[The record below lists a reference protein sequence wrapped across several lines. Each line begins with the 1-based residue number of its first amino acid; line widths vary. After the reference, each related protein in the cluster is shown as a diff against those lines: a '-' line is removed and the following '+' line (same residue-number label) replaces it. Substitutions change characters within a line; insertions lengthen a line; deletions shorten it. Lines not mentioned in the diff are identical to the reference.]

1 MSDLRRLLTWL
12 RRARPPRGALVS
24 ALLAGLLAT
33 LSGVALSVGALALLV
48 ESARRPGLAAVAGVL
63 IVIELLAFLRSPIR
77 YYERMSA
84 HRLGLAAVTRW
95 RRWLVR
101 SIGHWTYQ
109 RWRARAA
116 GDLLERSLRDT
127 DELQDLWLRGVVPAL
142 GSVGAALV
150 SDVIIGLLPARGTW
164 WPVAGLLALAQLA
177 AVAVVLASYPALVA
191 ADKRVRAQRGRY
203 RAILV
208 ELASV
213 TPELAAIG
221 RADYGA
227 RLAAGVATDLAA
239 AELARDRRLRFVRL
253 VAPLA
258 TILALAGVALARPT
272 SAPLWLVASAL
283 VALSTFEHTLTWRNA
298 LESAVAVSGAAERL
312 DELAVESRT
321 RRAAWPDGATLE
333 VRAVRVIE
341 GGDTT
346 GGDDGSL
353 VVRHASFEVA
363 PGRRVGLVGLSGS
376 GKSALL
382 RAVADLDQLAGG
394 SVSVGGVELADIDEA
409 DLRRHV
415 AYVGADVG
423 LTAGFVRDVIALGR
437 ATTRDYVA
445 DLASLGLSVTPD
457 TRWGE
462 LSRGER
468 QRVAIVRALATSPHL
483 VVLDEPTS
491 GLGAHETA
499 AVLSLIE
506 RAGAAVLV
514 ATHDARVV
522 AWCDDVVEL
531 ANGVLVSR

>member
-12 RRARPPRGALVS
+12 ERARPPRRALAR
-24 ALLAGLLAT
+24 ALLAGLVAT

-77 YYERMSA
+77 FDERMSA
-84 HRLGLAAVTRW
+84 HRLGLSAVTRW
-95 RRWLVR
+95 RRWLVE
-101 SIGHWTYQ
+101 SIGHWSYQ

-116 GDLLERSLRDT
+116 GDLLERALRDT

-142 GSVGAALV
+142 SSLAAALV
-150 SDVIIGLLPARGTW
+150 SDVVVGTLPARGTW
-164 WPVAGLLALAQLA
+164 WPVAGLLALAQLVGA
-177 AVAVVLASYPALVA
+177 AIVIGRYPALVD
-191 ADKRVRAQRGRY
+191 ADKRVRAERGRY
-203 RAILV
+203 RAVLV
-208 ELASV
+208 ELAGA

-221 RADYGA
+221 RADYAAHLARHVDA
-227 RLAAGVATDLAA
+227 RLES
-239 AELARDRRLRFVRL
+239 AELARDRRARL
-253 VAPLA
+253 VGLAAPLA
-258 TILALAGVALARPT
+258 TTLALAGVALAHPT
-272 SAPLWLVASAL
+272 SAPLWLVVSAL
-283 VALSTFEHTLTWRNA
+283 VALSTYEHALTWRTA

-312 DELAVESRT
+312 DELAQEPRE
-321 RRAAWPDGATLE
+321 RRATWPEAATLE
-333 VRAVRVIE
+333 VRALRVVE
-341 GGDTT
+341 GAGPA
-346 GGDDGSL
+346 DDGSI

-363 PGRRVGLVGLSGS
+363 PGRRVALVGASGS

-382 RAVADLDQLAGG
+382 RAVAGLDELADG
-394 SVSVGGVELADIDEA
+394 SVAVGGVELAHIDEA
-409 DLRRHV
+409 DLRRHL

-423 LTAGFVRDVIALGR
+423 LTSGFVRDVIALGR

-445 DLASLGLSVTPD
+445 DLASLGLTVTAD

-468 QRVAIVRALATSPHL
+468 QRIAIVRALATSPDL

-491 GLGAHETA
+491 GLGAEETA
-499 AVLSLIE
+499 AVLALLE
-506 RAGAAVLV
+506 RAATAVLV
-514 ATHDARVV
+514 ATHDAHVV